1 MDQGS
6 GFGTTVLKFPHDFPI
21 DGASEKWKNPETL
34 LAKSIQTQI
43 MYLNIYF
50 YFLISSLVQAFD
62 KNGWCIYSENGLEI
76 INTSS
81 FAN

>member
-21 DGASEKWKNPETL
+21 DGASENWKKRSL
-34 LAKSIQTQI
+34 ISKSIQTQI
-43 MYLNIYF
+43 MYLNI

-62 KNGWCIYSENGLEI
+62 KNGWYIYSEDGLEI